1 MSNRAKRARK
11 TVEDNKQQQLVERQI
26 QRRKKRKKELQ
37 RAKERKMLFSVI
49 ALIVIILIL
58 FGICSSCI
66 SKAIT
71 SSKNPDNKKQQTSNI
86 SSVNSQPDP
95 DDIPDN
101 GENGYLTEQGV
112 YIWNSKAYETF
123 QAPDGAAA
131 SYAGAISHYKNK
143 LGSNVAVYNLVVPT
157 HTAFGL
163 PERLEK
169 TVPSTDQKKYINTVF
184 KSYSSTVKAVN
195 VYDTFEEKKHEYI
208 YLNTDHRWTSL
219 GSYYAY
225 QEFCS
230 VAGESP
236 IKISDLTLNN
246 IPNFIGTLYS
256 SSKAEALNNNP
267 DTITYYDMPES
278 YTMSILKKGSTK
290 WSEYRSMYNEGVN
303 NYNIFMYGDN
313 PVTKIINDNEK
324 NGKKILV
331 IKDAYG
337 NAFVP
342 WLINN
347 YDEVHAIDFRSYNG
361 NAISYCVQ
369 NDITDVLFINS
380 TVSSSVTTQIDKMSA
395 LFA

>member
-1 MSNRAKRARK
+1 MSSRGRKAKN
-11 TVEDNKQQQLVERQI
+11 DDDQQRILERQI
-26 QRRKKRKKELQ
+26 QRRRKRKKEIKK
-37 RAKERKMLFSVI
+37 AESRKRLISVTVFI
-49 ALIVIILIL
+49 VLILIVISVA
-58 FGICSSCI
+58 SSCI
-66 SKAIT
+66 SNMINSNKDTTKEESKELGNLNTET
-71 SSKNPDNKKQQTSNI
+71 SSDIN
-86 SSVNSQPDP
+86 
-95 DDIPDN
+95 DIPDN

-112 YIWNSKAYETF
+112 YIWNNKAFETF
-123 QAPDGAAA
+123 NSSDNTAK

-143 LGSNVAVYNLVVPT
+143 LGKDINVYNLLVPT

-169 TVPSTDQKKYINTVF
+169 TVPSTDQKKYLDTVF
-184 KSYSSTVKAVN
+184 KSYSSKVKPVN
-195 VYDTFEEKKHEYI
+195 VYDVFEENKKEYI

-225 QEFCS
+225 QEFCR
-230 VAGESP
+230 VADESP
-236 IKISDLTLNN
+236 VKISELTSNN
-246 IPNFIGTLYS
+246 IPNFIGTLYT
-256 SSKAEALNNNP
+256 SSKAESLNNNP

-290 WSEYRSMYNEGVN
+290 WNKYRSVYNEDVN
-303 NYNIFMYGDN
+303 NYNVFIYGDN

-331 IKDAYG
+331 IKDSYG
-337 NAFVP
+337 NAFIP

-361 NAISYCVQ
+361 NAISYCAQ

-380 TVSSSVTTQIDKMSA
+380 TVNSSVKTQIDKMSA